1 MRQRNDTT
9 TAWHF
14 AATADAEAHT
24 VVPGE
29 TTDHP
34 VLLDGWNAA
43 DEPDAPVSTTD
54 GALPKPRGR
63 KSGAESD
70 ESKGGEPR

>member
-1 MRQRNDTT
+1 MRQRNDTS

-14 AATADAEAHT
+14 AATADTEAHT
-24 VVPGE
+24 VAPGE

-43 DEPDAPVSTTD
+43 DEPDAPANATD
-54 GALPKPRGR
+54 EPLPKPRGR
-63 KSGAESD
+63 KSSVESD
-70 ESKGGEPR
+70 ESKGGELR